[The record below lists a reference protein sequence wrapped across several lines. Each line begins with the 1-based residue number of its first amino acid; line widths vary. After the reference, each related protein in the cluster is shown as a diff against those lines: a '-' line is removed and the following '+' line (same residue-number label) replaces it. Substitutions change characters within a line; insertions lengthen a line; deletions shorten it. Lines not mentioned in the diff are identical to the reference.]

1 MGTRLGTVEPSL
13 PKPLLPI
20 GGRPLLA
27 WSIDALLG
35 RGIRRILVVVGHHSG
50 AIRRT
55 ALAWPGVE
63 LVENP
68 DYATTGSM
76 ASLASALPAVAED
89 FLLLEGDVLYDPA
102 ALDPL
107 LARPERN
114 VLLASGPTGAGDEVW
129 VDARD
134 GWLV

>member
-1 MGTRLGTVEPSL
+1 MGTRLRTVEPSL

-20 GGRPLLA
+20 GGRPILA
-27 WSIDALLG
+27 WSIEALLS
-35 RGIRRILVVVGHHSG
+35 RGVRRVLVVVGHQAG
-50 AIRRT
+50 AIRRA
-55 ALAWPGVE
+55 ALAWPHVE

-76 ASLASALPAVAED
+76 ASLASALPRVDED

-114 VLLASGPTGAGDEVW
+114 V
-129 VDARD
+129 
-134 GWLV
+134 